1 MSLARHEF
9 SQAVDGAT
17 ARVSSKP
24 LGRKTTRDCPRVTL
38 RFSEA
43 DFAKLNDL
51 ADGMALSTFIRAR
64 ALSEELPKR
73 RGPKAAPIQDQA
85 ALAQVLALLGQS
97 RIANNL
103 NQLAYHANIGA
114 LSIGP
119 REQSQIN
126 EAYDNVLLM
135 RTLLLQALGKR
146 SASPGSN
153 EVDYAASRCA
163 RTRNRPLLKSDASRR
178 RGI

>member
-9 SQAVDGAT
+9 DQVVNGTKTHAP
-17 ARVSSKP
+17 SKP

-43 DFAKLNDL
+43 DYAKLRDL

-64 ALSEELPKR
+64 ALSDELPKR

-114 LSIGP
+114 LSIEP
-119 REQSQIN
+119 AEQEQIN
-126 EAYDNVLLM
+126 EAYAYVGQM
-135 RTLLLQALGKR
+135 RALLLRALGKR
-146 SASPGSN
+146 
-153 EVDYAASRCA
+153 V
-163 RTRNRPLLKSDASRR
+163 
-178 RGI
+178 

>member
-1 MSLARHEF
+1 MRVVQQDF
-9 SQAVDGAT
+9 DQAAGIADAH
-17 ARVSSKP
+17 RPPKK

-43 DFAKLNDL
+43 DYMKLKDL
-51 ADGMALSTFIRAR
+51 ADGMALSAFIRAR

-73 RGPKAAPIQDQA
+73 RIPKTAPIQDQV

-114 LSIGP
+114 LSIEQ
-119 REQSQIN
+119 REQDQIN
-126 EAYDNVLLM
+126 EAYDHIQLM
-135 RTLLLQALGKR
+135 RGLLLRALGHRK
-146 SASPGSN
+146 
-153 EVDYAASRCA
+153 
-163 RTRNRPLLKSDASRR
+163 
-178 RGI
+178 